1 MDEKSLHTLEYPKI
15 LERLSAYCSFSASKE
30 LALTLRPTPEL
41 EAARERLK
49 LTSEARRLLAES
61 DFRPGP
67 AFDVRPAVERARRG
81 GLLDAEILLQIRATL
96 ITAQNARRFFL
107 RESRQSEAASAFPLL
122 TRLAKD
128 LPSLPSLIERL
139 SAAISEDGEI
149 LDEASPRLS
158 ALRAEQRQTQQSLL
172 SRLQKLLHDEKIAP
186 MLQEALITQRQGRY
200 VIPLRAEF
208 KGQLQ
213 GIIHDQSASG
223 ATLFIE
229 PLAIVEGNNRLRQL
243 QREEEEEIR
252 RILAEL
258 SRAVGENA
266 QAIHQGVEALAQ
278 IDLALA
284 CAQYA
289 EALHASEPILYPAD
303 TFVCRLHQAWHP
315 LLPPQSAVPL
325 DIVLPPQVFAM
336 IITGPNTG
344 GKTVTLKTVG
354 LLALMAQSGLHIPAQ
369 SGSELTCFRE
379 VLADIGDEQSI
390 EQSLSTFSSHMS
402 NIIRILSKA
411 DSCSL
416 VLLDELGAGT
426 DPQEGAAL
434 ARAILSYLLERRVPT
449 MVATH
454 YPELKVFAHNTP
466 GAINASMEFDPKTLR
481 PTYHLVIGLPGRS
494 NALVIARR
502 LGLPQ
507 EILQRA
513 ESALDTSTLHA
524 DRLLDDLRRERN
536 RARREHERAAKVRR
550 KVEAEARALEQRLAE
565 IEKERQR
572 ILQKAQEEAE
582 ARLSELR
589 AEVQA
594 LKRALQQARQ
604 PIDEVKRLEAGLAS
618 LKRFLPPAP
627 PPASLQIGDTVRIQS
642 LGLEGVITALDEEEA
657 EVQVGNLRLRARLG
671 DVERQT
677 GAPAA
682 REKIPAPSRTGTSSP
697 FPASP
702 GLELNVIGQTS
713 EEALQA
719 VERYLEQAYLAG
731 LPWVRIVHGKGS
743 GKLRTVIRQ
752 ALRSHPYVQNFEE
765 AAENEGGAGA
775 TIVHLKR
782 E

>member
-1 MDEKSLHTLEYPKI
+1 MDEKSLQILEYHKI
-15 LERLSAYCSFSASKE
+15 LDRLAAYCSFSASRE
-30 LALTLRPTPEL
+30 LALALRPTPEL
-41 EAARERLK
+41 ESARQRLA
-49 LTSEARRLLAES
+49 LTGEARRLLAES
-61 DFRPGP
+61 GFSLGP
-67 AFDVRPAVERARRG
+67 AFDVRLALERARRG
-81 GLLDAEILLQIRATL
+81 GVLDAETLLQIRTTL

-107 RESRQSEAASAFPLL
+107 RGQRQSESPPAYPLL
-122 TRLAKD
+122 TQIAAD
-128 LPSLPSLIERL
+128 LPSLPTLIDRL
-139 SAAISEDGEI
+139 STAISESGEI

-158 ALRAEQRQTQQSLL
+158 AIRSELRETQQSLL
-172 SRLQKLLHDEKIAP
+172 SRLQKLIHDSKIAP

-223 ATLFIE
+223 ATLFVE
-229 PLAIVEGNNRLRQL
+229 PLIIVEWNNRLRQL

-258 SRAVGENA
+258 SKAVGENA
-266 QAIHQGVEALAQ
+266 QAIHQGVEALAKM
-278 IDLALA
+278 DLALA

-289 EALHASEPILYPAD
+289 EVLHASEPILHPSD
-303 TFVCRLHQAWHP
+303 TFVCRLRQAWHP

-325 DIVLPPQVFAM
+325 DILLPPEVFVM

-369 SGSELTCFRE
+369 SGSEMTCFRE

-390 EQSLSTFSSHMS
+390 EQSLSTFSSHMI
-402 NIIRILSKA
+402 NIIRILKKA
-411 DSCSL
+411 DSRSL

-434 ARAILSYLLERRVPT
+434 ARSILGYLLERRIPT

-466 GAINASMEFDPKTLR
+466 GVINASMEFDLKTLR

-502 LGLPQ
+502 LGLPE

-513 ESALDTSTLHA
+513 EDALDSSTLHV

-536 RARREHERAAKVRR
+536 RAQRERERAEKARR
-550 KVEAEARALEQRLAE
+550 KAEAEARALEQRLAA
-565 IEKERQR
+565 IEQERQH
-572 ILQKAQEEAE
+572 ILQRTQEEAE
-582 ARLSELR
+582 AQLAKLR
-589 AEVQA
+589 AEVQT

-604 PIDEVKRLEAGLAS
+604 PLDEAKRLEAEVAS
-618 LKRFLPPAP
+618 LKRFLPSVTQPI
-627 PPASLQIGDTVRIQS
+627 SFQVGERVRIKS
-642 LGLEGVITALDEEEA
+642 LNLEGEITALDEEEA

-671 DVERQT
+671 DMERQKDT
-677 GAPAA
+677 AA
-682 REKIPAPSRTGTSSP
+682 LRTPIPTPSRATTMSP

-702 GLELNVIGQTS
+702 GLELNVIGQTRDDAVQ
-713 EEALQA
+713 AL
-719 VERYLEQAYLAG
+719 ERYLEQAYLAG

-743 GKLRTVIRQ
+743 GKLRSAIRQ
-752 ALRSHPYVQNFEE
+752 ALRGHAYVQDFEE
-765 AAENEGGAGA
+765 AAENEGGAGV